1 MPVNP
6 PVPAFDH
13 CAGDYARH
21 RPDYPS
27 AVFELLNRAT
37 DALPSRRAADLGA
50 GTGIFSRRLAQ
61 HGWTVFAVEPS
72 RTLLQHVRPPGH
84 STHDGCIHLVGG
96 VAEHPPLRDGAA
108 ALVTAAQ
115 AFHWFNPPYALAEIA
130 RILTPGGVL
139 ALIWNNRDASRCP
152 FTDAFESLVA
162 RYNPSYDRE
171 YRQQDWPGKIAA
183 SGRFDP
189 AQYERIDHLWPQD
202 ADAFVG
208 FTRSASYIRNVLS
221 RDARGRFENDLRALI
236 RQHFGNEPF
245 AIPLRT
251 DIWIARRTP

>member
-6 PVPAFDH
+6 PAPAFDH
-13 CAGDYARH
+13 CADDYARH

-37 DALPSRRAADLGA
+37 DEFPSRRVADLGA
-50 GTGIFSRRLAQ
+50 GTGIFSRRLAE
-61 HGWTVFAVEPS
+61 HGWTVFAVDAS
-72 RTLLQHVRPPGH
+72 RTLLQHVRPPGV
-84 STHDGCIHLVGG
+84 STMAGPIHTLCG
-96 VAEHPPLRDGAA
+96 VAEHVPLRDRSL

-115 AFHWFNPPYALAEIA
+115 AFHWFNPPYALTEIA
-130 RILTPGGVL
+130 RVLTPGGTL

-162 RYNPSYDRE
+162 RFNPAYDRE
-171 YRQQDWPGKIAA
+171 YRQQDWTAKIAA
-183 SGRFDP
+183 STQFDP
-189 AQYERIDHLWPQD
+189 ARYERIDHDWPQN

-221 RDARGRFENDLRALI
+221 RDARARFENDLRALI
-236 RQHFGNEPF
+236 RQHFGNEAF

-251 DIWIARRTP
+251 DIWIARRLT